1 MELGKK
7 DELSENLFLVNSIQQ
22 VYIHTQ
28 LKSMGLNIQQSRALN
43 YISEHS
49 GTIQKELVNY
59 LGKQKATVT
68 NVLKALEE
76 RNLIVRR
83 VPEHN
88 ERQKQLFLTAD
99 GAETVQR
106 VQQIFVDIEKQIDS
120 GLTREEHVQLLGLLQ
135 RVKATL
141 GKVNDK

>member
-28 LKSMGLNIQQSRALN
+28 LKTMGLNIQQSRALN

-88 ERQKQLFLTAD
+88 ERQKQLFLTAE
-99 GAETVQR
+99 GAAAVQQ
-106 VQQIFVDIEKQIDS
+106 VQQIFVDIEGKINA
-120 GLTREEHVQLLGLLQ
+120 GLTKEEHTQLLNLLQ
-135 RVKATL
+135 KVKATL
-141 GKVNDK
+141 STDED

>member
-28 LKSMGLNIQQSRALN
+28 LKTMGLNIQQSRALN

-88 ERQKQLFLTAD
+88 ERQKQLFLTAE
-99 GAETVQR
+99 GAAAVQQ
-106 VQQIFVDIEKQIDS
+106 VQQIFVDIEGKINA
-120 GLTREEHVQLLGLLQ
+120 GLTKEEHAQLLNLLQ
-135 RVKATL
+135 KVKATL
-141 GKVNDK
+141 STDED